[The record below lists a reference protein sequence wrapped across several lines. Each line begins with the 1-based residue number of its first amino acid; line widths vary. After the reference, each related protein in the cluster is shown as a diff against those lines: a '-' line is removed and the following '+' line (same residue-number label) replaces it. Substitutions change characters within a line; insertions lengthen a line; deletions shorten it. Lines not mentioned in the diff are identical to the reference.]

1 MTLQDIKQMEKDI
14 ITPAEAAQVVGCD
27 PQLIRLEARER
38 PENLG
43 FPVIIVRIRQGIHQG
58 VFPFGTCVMDTGGRV
73 RSCMIYAV
81 QLDRWITDRSAS

>member
-43 FPVIIVRIRQGIHQG
+43 FPVIIVRSRIKIPRMAFIKYMEGDLVQRS
-58 VFPFGTCVMDTGGRV
+58 PDGG
-73 RSCMIYAV
+73 A
-81 QLDRWITDRSAS
+81 A

>member
-1 MTLQDIKQMEKDI
+1 MLTLQDIKQMEKDI

-43 FPVIIVRIRQGIHQG
+43 FPVIIVRNRTKIPRVAFIKYMEGDLVQRS
-58 VFPFGTCVMDTGGRV
+58 PDGG
-73 RSCMIYAV
+73 A
-81 QLDRWITDRSAS
+81 A

>member
-1 MTLQDIKQMEKDI
+1 MTLQDIKQMDKDV

-43 FPVIIVRIRQGIHQG
+43 FPVIIVKSRIKIPRVAFIRYMEGNLDQEPGG
-58 VFPFGTCVMDTGGRV
+58 CV
-73 RSCMIYAV
+73 S
-81 QLDRWITDRSAS
+81 

>member
-1 MTLQDIKQMEKDI
+1 MTLQDIKQMDKDV

-43 FPVIIVRIRQGIHQG
+43 FPVIIVKSRIKSPRVAFIRYMEGNLDQEPGG
-58 VFPFGTCVMDTGGRV
+58 CV
-73 RSCMIYAV
+73 S
-81 QLDRWITDRSAS
+81 

>member
-1 MTLQDIKQMEKDI
+1 MTLQDIKQMEKDV

-43 FPVIIVRIRQGIHQG
+43 FPVIIVRSRIKIPRVAFIRYMEGNLDQEPGG
-58 VFPFGTCVMDTGGRV
+58 CV
-73 RSCMIYAV
+73 S
-81 QLDRWITDRSAS
+81 

>member
-1 MTLQDIKQMEKDI
+1 MTLQDIKQMDKDV

-43 FPVIIVRIRQGIHQG
+43 FPVIIVRSRIKIPRMAFIKYMEGDLAHEPEG
-58 VFPFGTCVMDTGGRV
+58 CV
-73 RSCMIYAV
+73 S
-81 QLDRWITDRSAS
+81 

>member
-1 MTLQDIKQMEKDI
+1 MTLKDIKQMDKDI

-43 FPVIIVRIRQGIHQG
+43 FPVIIVRSRIKIPRMAFIKYMEGDLAHEPEG
-58 VFPFGTCVMDTGGRV
+58 CV
-73 RSCMIYAV
+73 S
-81 QLDRWITDRSAS
+81 

>member
-1 MTLQDIKQMEKDI
+1 MLTLQDIKQMDKDV

-43 FPVIIVRIRQGIHQG
+43 FPVIIVRSRIKIPRIAFIKYMEG
-58 VFPFGTCVMDTGGRV
+58 D
-73 RSCMIYAV
+73 
-81 QLDRWITDRSAS
+81 LDREAGDCVS